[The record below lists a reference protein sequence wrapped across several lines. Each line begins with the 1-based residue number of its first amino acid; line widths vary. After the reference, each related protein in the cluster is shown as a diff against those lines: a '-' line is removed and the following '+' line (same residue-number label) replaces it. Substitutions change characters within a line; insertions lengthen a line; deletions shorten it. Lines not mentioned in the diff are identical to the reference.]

1 MAAIKQV
8 IHAREVKPY
17 MTEGS
22 AYESRMMLD
31 DVVANERT
39 VNINHGT
46 IKPLDTAGGGAHEKT
61 EIYFVVS
68 GKGLLTLDGGGYEV
82 SQGSLA
88 VIPGGCVHSIKN
100 TDGAADLVILT
111 FWPDAEDNEMYVKRR
126 EDWGKT
132 FKTIYED

>member
-1 MAAIKQV
+1 MSAIKRV

-17 MTEGS
+17 MTPGS

-31 DVVANERT
+31 DFVANEPT

-46 IKPLDTAGGGAHEKT
+46 VKPLDTAGGGSHEKT

-68 GKGLLTLDGGGYEV
+68 GEGLLYLDGEVHEV

-88 VIPGGCVHSIKN
+88 VIPGGCTHSIKN
-100 TDGAADLVILT
+100 TSGTGDLVILT
-111 FWPDAEDNEMYVKRR
+111 VWQKAEDNEMYGIRKKA
-126 EDWGKT
+126 WGT
-132 FKTIYED
+132 SFKTIYED